1 MIIFLY
7 NYLVIYTL
15 SKDIIY
21 IIIFSPLNNIG
32 HHLLIVNKFILLLY
46 IKNIPITLV
55 NDSYKSSGLI
65 LVTI

>member
-1 MIIFLY
+1 MLICLY
-7 NYLVIYTL
+7 NCLAIYNL

-21 IIIFSPLNNIG
+21 IIILSQLNNIG
-32 HHLLIVNKFILLLY
+32 HHLLIINKLILLLY

-55 NDSYKSSGLI
+55 NDSYKPSGLI